1 MASGLLG
8 VNEMGEQK
16 EKGETKSQGRQPLR
30 LPGLRIA
37 KTSLAVFFCL
47 IFYALVPLPY
57 AGKVITALI
66 ATIISL
72 RSTIKES
79 YSVSFTRIQSTFVGA
94 VFGLLVLKIKGWLEM
109 TDGSL
114 GYALLLA
121 VFVALIIWI
130 SVSFLKENGAG
141 LGAIV
146 FLAIALG
153 SDETIGSVHL
163 ALARFLDTLTG
174 IVIALVVNRL
184 LPFIADE
191 GSGEGKAPS

>member
-130 SVSFLKENGAG
+130 SVSFLKETGAG

-153 SDETIGSVHL
+153 SDDTIGPVHL
-163 ALARFLDTLTG
+163 ALARFLDTLAG

-184 LPFIADE
+184 LPFAVDE
-191 GSGEGKAPS
+191 EQGEGKSPS